1 MVSSEWLWVIQKK
14 EAEPMKPIKKPS
26 YHDLVQKIINSTG
39 KERESLIK
47 ILKNKYPDVKV
58 PK

>member
-1 MVSSEWLWVIQKK
+1 
-14 EAEPMKPIKKPS
+14 MKPIKKPS